1 MFTIFLKVSE
11 NQKKSRM
18 KTVNTNFE
26 GSRDSTSMGK
36 KLILKM
42 SIAALSPLIIFH
54 LLSFSPMQFRFYF
67 GRKSFFFFVFVFFF
81 EIYQKLFLIS
91 RDIIPSRSQ
100 TTVSGMPSCICK
112 SRHHTGL
119 NQIGD
124 AWMLLFSPCAEGSKW
139 LRRSDKTSRG
149 VLICSTFLFYG
160 TDPFLGLKVQISS
173 ICKVS

>member
-54 LLSFSPMQFRFYF
+54 LLSFSPM
-67 GRKSFFFFVFVFFF
+67 
-81 EIYQKLFLIS
+81 
-91 RDIIPSRSQ
+91 
-100 TTVSGMPSCICK
+100 
-112 SRHHTGL
+112 
-119 NQIGD
+119 
-124 AWMLLFSPCAEGSKW
+124 
-139 LRRSDKTSRG
+139 
-149 VLICSTFLFYG
+149 
-160 TDPFLGLKVQISS
+160 
-173 ICKVS
+173 

>member
-26 GSRDSTSMGK
+26 GPRDSTSMGK

-42 SIAALSPLIIFH
+42 TIAALSLLIIFH

-67 GRKSFFFFVFVFFF
+67 GRKSMGFFFFF

-149 VLICSTFLFYG
+149 VLISRMPLFYG